1 MGFNNG
7 YESGYSDALEDVRSG
22 KVAGL
27 GPSGGGAGA
36 TPSYMANTDAFRL
49 ADVVPGSVRASYDAP
64 SSVTASYG
72 NGALDFQVPAVPAGT
87 VMKLSVHYEVY
98 YADSDYWDS
107 STDLTS
113 LGLDG
118 TMTVNGSAIS
128 GLGTPDPYSSG
139 YTMLVLWFDGE
150 SWVCVAN
157 EETLP

>member
-7 YESGYSDALEDVRSG
+7 YDSGYADALEDVRSG
-22 KVAGL
+22 KVAGG

-36 TPSYMANTDAFRL
+36 TPSYMANTDSFRH
-49 ADVVPGSVRASYDAP
+49 ADVVPGSVRVGYEAP

-87 VMKLSVHYEVY
+87 IMKLSVHYEVY
-98 YADSDYWDS
+98 YTDGDYWDS

-118 TMTVNGSAIS
+118 TVTVNGNAIS

-139 YTMLVLWFDGE
+139 YALLVLWFDGT
-150 SWVCVAN
+150 SWVAVTY
-157 EETLP
+157 EDYTP

>member
-22 KVAGL
+22 KVAGV

-36 TPSYMANTDAFRL
+36 TPSYMAYTDASRY

-87 VMKLSVHYEVY
+87 IMKLGVHYEEY
-98 YADSDYWDS
+98 HTDGGYWDS

-118 TMTVNGSAIS
+118 MVMVNGNVIS
-128 GLGTPDPYSSG
+128 GLGLPDPYSSG
-139 YTMLVLWFDGE
+139 YATLVLWFDGT
-150 SWVCVAN
+150 SWVGVTY
-157 EETLP
+157 EDYMP